1 MAGAPAMRTV
11 VALSANSRM
20 RCRQPPARGAER
32 VVVADDA
39 NFDDGPGALAGL
51 RHGGDGARLG
61 APPFGIGGVF
71 DIGACEDEPRRA
83 VSAATRGSS
92 YVPAPGRLGDGAE

>member
-1 MAGAPAMRTV
+1 MRTV

-32 VVVADDA
+32 IVVADDA
-39 NFDDGPGALAGL
+39 NFDDGPGSLAGL

-71 DIGACEDEPRRA
+71 DIGACEDEP
-83 VSAATRGSS
+83 AAPLRPLREVRPMFQPLAALACSFEQI
-92 YVPAPGRLGDGAE
+92 VW